1 MLGMT
6 LLSIKIKTLARLLRT
21 RGTAKLFLMGEC
33 AMSDE
38 ILRKRIKKVFKR
50 EIDRV
55 EEIMK
60 NIPGKNEVRLIYV
73 VEEYKEILREILDED
88 DGRMV

>member
-1 MLGMT
+1 MGEE
-6 LLSIKIKTLARLLRT
+6 LLR
-21 RGTAKLFLMGEC
+21 E
-33 AMSDE
+33 
-38 ILRKRIKKVFKR
+38 RIKNVFER

-55 EEIMK
+55 EQIRRD
-60 NIPGKNEVRLIYV
+60 IPGKNEVGLFYV

>member
-1 MLGMT
+1 
-6 LLSIKIKTLARLLRT
+6 
-21 RGTAKLFLMGEC
+21 
-33 AMSDE
+33 MSDE

-55 EEIMK
+55 EKIMK
-60 NIPGKNEVRLIYV
+60 NIPGKKEVRLIYV

-88 DGRMV
+88 DGRMK